1 MFKDE
6 RKKWMKKIRI
16 ILENNTWTFFAEKK
30 LHFSISHERKMFFQ
44 SSLNTYTRGAK
55 KIVTIRERNNTHSL
69 NGMKVKVKLLQ
80 MRSYITYKRQKK
92 IFLSSR
98 RRTKLCET
106 KPIAESIFLYL

>member
-1 MFKDE
+1 
-6 RKKWMKKIRI
+6 
-16 ILENNTWTFFAEKK
+16 
-30 LHFSISHERKMFFQ
+30 MFFQ